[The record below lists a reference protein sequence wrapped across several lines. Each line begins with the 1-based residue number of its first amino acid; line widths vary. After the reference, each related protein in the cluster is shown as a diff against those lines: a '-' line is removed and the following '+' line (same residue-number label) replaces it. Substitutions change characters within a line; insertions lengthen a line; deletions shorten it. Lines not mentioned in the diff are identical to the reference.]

1 MATPIG
7 SVRAELSAGW
17 AGFRSDMGKA
27 KKAVEENATG
37 MQRAMDKVGRSF
49 SGVAGQ
55 LKTLVS
61 ALAIGAAFR
70 AVIIAASEAQQVVA
84 QLEATLKSTGRYT
97 PELAQNLT
105 GYAAELQKI
114 TTYGDEAII
123 SMQSLLLTFTRIGG
137 DEFTRAQMAVLN
149 VATALK
155 TDLKTAALQVGK
167 ALNDPILGMT
177 ALSRT
182 GIQFSEAQ
190 KATVKELMA
199 VNDIAGA
206 QKVILAELETQFGGS
221 AEAARNTLGGAL
233 TALKNAFDD
242 LLEGD
247 SGGGGVKG
255 TTQAIEELI
264 QLLQNPETIKN
275 AQTLANAMVTAFEKV
290 LTAISKTV
298 EFTKWLG
305 EELASQVY
313 GVAGDDIIRLKKNL
327 DDAKAK
333 LKELEDGYKAVAF
346 ADKLLGKVG
355 ISTDFLD
362 KIRGIKSAREEVSRL
377 QKQVDDYNESQ
388 AKGKP
393 AAPKVPTAPNVPV
406 MATNKTEGGG
416 LGGGVSKR
424 DATIERG
431 QAAIKDL
438 ERELALLGDKSEV
451 EKVLWELENGKY
463 ADLSK
468 AHKERIAELVKEIE
482 AGKAAIEAK
491 KTEAEEEEEALKLQM
506 KMHEEYEKEKE
517 KKQAEF
523 SEAHKRATLSTTEYE
538 LQQLQSSYDEY
549 AAYIDDKAKLDE
561 WYAAEKAKILDKSA
575 EKENKNIKELKDAIE
590 GWGRDSADAIVKFA
604 RTGEMSF
611 SDMIDSMIDDL
622 LRMMIYQNITSPL
635 FGAISSGLGSLFG
648 GAASIPATTGP
659 AVWVAKGNVF
669 QGGNVIP
676 FARGGIVDRP
686 TVFPMARGAGLM
698 GEAGPEA
705 VMPLTRING
714 DLGVRALAGGNTEV
728 NIYNNVGAD
737 VSTKER
743 TTADGSKAIDVYI
756 DQAVAKKLGQFGPQ
770 SNRAMRQMGG
780 RQPLTGR

>member
-1 MATPIG
+1 
-7 SVRAELSAGW
+7 
-17 AGFRSDMGKA
+17 MGKA

-70 AVIIAASEAQQVVA
+70 AVIIAASEAQQAVA

-167 ALNDPILGMT
+167 ALNDPVLGMT
-177 ALSRT
+177 ALSRS

-206 QKVILAELETQFGGS
+206 QKVILAKLETQFGGS

-313 GVAGDDIIRLKKNL
+313 GVAGDDITRLEKNL
-327 DDAKAK
+327 DSAKEK
-333 LKELEDGYKAVAF
+333 LKELEDRYKAVAF

-416 LGGGVSKR
+416 LGGGASKR

-451 EKVLWELENGKY
+451 EKVLWELEKGKY
-463 ADLSK
+463 AELSTEHKKRIEDLV
-468 AHKERIAELVKEIE
+468 REIE
-482 AGKAAIEAK
+482 AGKAAIKAK

-561 WYAAEKAKILDKSA
+561 WYAAEKARILEREKSD
-575 EKENKNIKELKDAIE
+575 ISELKAAIE

-611 SDMIDSMIDDL
+611 REMIDSMIDDL
-622 LRMMIYQNITSPL
+622 LRMMIYQNITSKL
-635 FGAISSGLGSLFG
+635 FGGISSGIGSLFG

-705 VMPLTRING
+705 VMPLTRIGG
-714 DLGVRALAGGNTEV
+714 DLGVKAAGGNTEV
-728 NIYNNVGAD
+728 NIYNNVGAN
-737 VSTKER
+737 VTTQER
-743 TTADGSKAIDVYI
+743 ATADGGKAIDVYI
-756 DQAVAKKLGQFGPQ
+756 DQAVAKKLGQFGSQ
-770 SNRAMRQMGG
+770 SNKAMRANYGARTQ
-780 RQPLTGR
+780 LTGR